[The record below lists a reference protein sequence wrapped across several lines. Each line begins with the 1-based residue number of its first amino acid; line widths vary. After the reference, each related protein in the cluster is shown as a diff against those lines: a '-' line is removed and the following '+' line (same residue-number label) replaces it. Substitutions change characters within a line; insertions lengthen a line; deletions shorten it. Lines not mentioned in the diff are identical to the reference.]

1 MYKLIITST
10 ENGTLLLSGVGSNE
24 LSLLQLSRD
33 WVISHGYSNSAVTV
47 TVIGLFE
54 HTLAAV
60 DRTKGRY
67 FQKPAAQIQA
77 EPKIHKHIPQMRIVP
92 AYISHTGIAVKYT
105 HQLRLVPKYVP
116 QMRIV
121 AKQILVKQILQKE
134 ILASEI
140 CN

>member
-33 WVISHGYSNSAVTV
+33 WVISHGYSSSSVTV
-47 TVIGLFE
+47 CVTGLFE
-54 HTLAAV
+54 QTLAAV

-77 EPKIHKHIPQMRIVP
+77 VPKVHKHIPQMRIVQT
-92 AYISHTGIAVKYT
+92 YISHTGIVAKYT

-121 AKQILVKQILQKE
+121 AQQILVKQILHKE
-134 ILASEI
+134 ILAAEI
-140 CN
+140 YN